1 MIKTILR
8 GLVNDDK
15 NLLCINIILLLF
27 EPVDVS
33 NGKNKSWTMSFLEKE
48 LDTKQNHNFL
58 GARKFRCL

>member
-33 NGKNKSWTMSFLEKE
+33 NGKNKSWTSGF
-48 LDTKQNHNFL
+48 HYYFIVIS
-58 GARKFRCL
+58 